1 MLSFC
6 EDVYIITLKYHI
18 QILPPLNSNLGS
30 AIGFKYMCLY
40 VEQKI
45 WFHHYF
51 SWLMNHLLLTV
62 YVESQLQNI

>member
-30 AIGFKYMCLY
+30 AIGFKYVFVRRTKNLVPPLFFMTHESFAIDCLC
-40 VEQKI
+40 
-45 WFHHYF
+45 
-51 SWLMNHLLLTV
+51 
-62 YVESQLQNI
+62 